1 MVFCQELLINYIEY
15 MFANFLGR
23 FSHDLGIDLG
33 TKNTLVYMNDKGIVI
48 NEPSVVAINK
58 RTNEIL
64 EVGEAANRMV
74 GKTPGHIEA
83 IKPLVDGVISDFEV
97 TEKMLKY
104 FITKVHQE
112 NFALIPRPRVVI
124 GIPLDLTEVERKAV
138 EDAAKSAGARKV
150 YLIEEAMAAAIGA
163 HLPVIDAT
171 ATMVVDI
178 GGGSSEIAVISLGG
192 VVTWKSLRLAGNE
205 FDNNIIEYIREEF
218 NILIGEQIAESIKI
232 KIGSAMPL
240 DEPKEMEVR
249 GRDLITGL
257 PKAIIVNDVQIR
269 EALSRTVSK
278 ITDNIKTIL
287 ETTPP
292 ELVSDIYERG
302 IFLSGGGA
310 LLRGLDKA
318 ISLAAKIPV
327 KIAEDPLTCVVRGTG
342 YLLENK
348 ELFEKVKQI
357 VKSRNLSIYEQLEEI
372 KPIDTVSTDTTLQ
385 QAREIKT
392 QRIKQSIK
400 ETIKSL
406 INENINPTKYK
417 VNKRTGISFIT
428 LNKYYQ
434 LILDEVTNEKIIKT
448 TI

>member
-1 MVFCQELLINYIEY
+1 
-15 MFANFLGR
+15 MFAKLIGK

-33 TKNTLVYMNDKGIVI
+33 TKNTLVYVSDKGVVI

-104 FITKVHQE
+104 FINKVHQE
-112 NFALIPRPRVVI
+112 HFALIPRPRVVI

-163 HLPVIDAT
+163 RLPVIDAT

-178 GGGSSEIAVISLGG
+178 GGGSTEIAVISLGG
-192 VVTWKSLRLAGNE
+192 VVTWKSLRMAGNE

-257 PKAIIVNDVQIR
+257 PKAIMINDIQVR
-269 EALSRTVSK
+269 EAISRTISK
-278 ITDNIKTIL
+278 IIENIKTIL

-302 IFLSGGGA
+302 IILSGGGA

-318 ISLAAKIPV
+318 ISLASKIPV
-327 KIAEDPLTCVVRGTG
+327 KIAEDPLSCVVRGTG
-342 YLLENK
+342 YLLSNK
-348 ELFEKVKQI
+348 ELLEKVVLPGTSDK
-357 VKSRNLSIYEQLEEI
+357 
-372 KPIDTVSTDTTLQ
+372 
-385 QAREIKT
+385 
-392 QRIKQSIK
+392 
-400 ETIKSL
+400 
-406 INENINPTKYK
+406 
-417 VNKRTGISFIT
+417 
-428 LNKYYQ
+428 
-434 LILDEVTNEKIIKT
+434 
-448 TI
+448 

>member
-1 MVFCQELLINYIEY
+1 

-269 EALSRTVSK
+269 EALSRTVTK

-342 YLLENK
+342 YLLEDK
-348 ELFEKVKQI
+348 ELLEKV
-357 VKSRNLSIYEQLEEI
+357 VL
-372 KPIDTVSTDTTLQ
+372 PTST
-385 QAREIKT
+385 
-392 QRIKQSIK
+392 S
-400 ETIKSL
+400 
-406 INENINPTKYK
+406 
-417 VNKRTGISFIT
+417 
-428 LNKYYQ
+428 
-434 LILDEVTNEKIIKT
+434 EK
-448 TI
+448 

>member
-1 MVFCQELLINYIEY
+1 
-15 MFANFLGR
+15 MFAKLLGK

-33 TKNTLVYMNDKGIVI
+33 TKNTLVYLAEKGIIV

-64 EVGEAANRMV
+64 EVGNEAKKMV

-83 IKPLVDGVISDFEV
+83 VKPLVDGVISDFEV

-104 FITKVHQE
+104 FITKVHNE
-112 NFALIPRPRVVI
+112 NFTLIPRPRVVI
-124 GIPLDLTEVERKAV
+124 GIPLDLTEVEKKAV
-138 EDAAKSAGARKV
+138 EDAARSAGARKV

-163 HLPVIDAT
+163 HLPVTEAT

-178 GGGSSEIAVISLGG
+178 GGGTTEIAVISLGG

-218 NILIGEQIAESIKI
+218 NILIGEQIAEDIKV
-232 KIGSAMPL
+232 KIGSAIPM

-257 PKAIIVNDVQIR
+257 PKAIIVTDKQIR
-269 EALSRTVSK
+269 EAISRTILK
-278 ITDNIKTIL
+278 IVENIKTIL

-318 ISLAAKIPV
+318 ISLASKIPV
-327 KIAEDPLTCVVRGTG
+327 KIADDPLTCVVRGTG
-342 YLLENK
+342 YLLSNK
-348 ELFEKVKQI
+348 ELLEKV
-357 VKSRNLSIYEQLEEI
+357 VLPS
-372 KPIDTVSTDTTLQ
+372 VS
-385 QAREIKT
+385 
-392 QRIKQSIK
+392 
-400 ETIKSL
+400 
-406 INENINPTKYK
+406 
-417 VNKRTGISFIT
+417 
-428 LNKYYQ
+428 
-434 LILDEVTNEKIIKT
+434 EK
-448 TI
+448 

>member
-1 MVFCQELLINYIEY
+1 
-15 MFANFLGR
+15 MFANFLGK

-33 TKNTLVYMNDKGIVI
+33 TKNTLVYLNDKGVVI

-150 YLIEEAMAAAIGA
+150 FLIEEAMAAAIGA

-205 FDNNIIEYIREEF
+205 LDNNIIEYIREEF
-218 NILIGEQIAESIKI
+218 NILIGEQIAENIKVQ
-232 KIGSAMPL
+232 IGSAMPL

-269 EALSRTVSK
+269 EALSRTITK
-278 ITDNIKTIL
+278 IIDNIKNIL

-327 KIAEDPLTCVVRGTG
+327 RIADDPLTCVVRGTG
-342 YLLENK
+342 YLLDNK
-348 ELFEKVKQI
+348 DLLEKV
-357 VKSRNLSIYEQLEEI
+357 VL
-372 KPIDTVSTDTTLQ
+372 PTVTED
-385 QAREIKT
+385 
-392 QRIKQSIK
+392 
-400 ETIKSL
+400 
-406 INENINPTKYK
+406 
-417 VNKRTGISFIT
+417 NK
-428 LNKYYQ
+428 
-434 LILDEVTNEKIIKT
+434 
-448 TI
+448 